1 MVTAITCNNVINK
14 ISIMLSVMGEW
25 IKNRRLRSELVEFLE
40 FVSIVGIYNQK
51 IIRLSVQVALNMRPR
66 FGPKQNGFRIHL
78 TRTNGAPRRLVPLMN
93 PRRFKKD
100 SRPRWLRYLERNNA
114 GICSSAAVSFGCR
127 SQWCF
132 LVACNEIFSGFNL
145 EMKSGRLKVRRPRT
159 LRIITMQI

>member
-25 IKNRRLRSELVEFLE
+25 IKNRRLTSELVEFLE

-51 IIRLSVQVALNMRPR
+51 IIRRSVQVALNMRPR

-78 TRTNGAPRRLVPLMN
+78 TSGRTNGAPRRLVPLMN

-100 SRPRWLRYLERNNA
+100 SRPRWLRYLEGNNA
-114 GICSSAAVSFGCR
+114 GICSSAAVS
-127 SQWCF
+127 
-132 LVACNEIFSGFNL
+132 L
-145 EMKSGRLKVRRPRT
+145 EFF
-159 LRIITMQI
+159 